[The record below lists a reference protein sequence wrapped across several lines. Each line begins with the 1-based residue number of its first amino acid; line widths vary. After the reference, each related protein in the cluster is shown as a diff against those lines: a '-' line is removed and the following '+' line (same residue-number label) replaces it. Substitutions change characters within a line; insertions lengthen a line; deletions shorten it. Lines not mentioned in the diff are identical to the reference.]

1 MEILDNFLGLD
12 EDEAKSYE
20 DSKVVIV
27 PVPYDGTRTWVIG
40 ERWKRMDASKGPD
53 AIITASRNMEL
64 YDEELDKD
72 VWEIGI
78 YTAEKLKIKD
88 APEKVVEDVFLNIKK
103 IINENK
109 FPVILGGEHSI
120 SFGAIKALKEKYDEL
135 SVLQLDAHTDLRDS
149 YEGTKFSHASV
160 MARAREI
167 CNVIQVGIRSQDF
180 DEKGVNRENVFYAKD
195 IHDNEQWMDK
205 AISKLSD
212 NVYITFDLDFFDIS
226 IMPSTGTPEP
236 GGLLWYQT
244 LKFLKKVF
252 EKKNVVGFDVVEL
265 APIDNLVA
273 PDFLAA
279 KLVYKMIGYGFFL
292 KK

>member
-1 MEILDNFLGLD
+1 MKFPDNFLGLD

-20 DSKVVIV
+20 ESKVVIL
-27 PVPYDGTRTWVIG
+27 PVPYDGTRTWIIG

-64 YDEELDKD
+64 YDEEVDAEISD
-72 VWEIGI
+72 VGI
-78 YTAEKLKIKD
+78 YTSNELEIKD
-88 APEKVVEDVFLNIKK
+88 SSEKVVEDVFLKVKK
-103 IINENK
+103 LINDSK
-109 FPVILGGEHSI
+109 FPVMIGGEHSI
-120 SFGAIKALKEKYDEL
+120 SFGAIKALKEKYGNL

-160 MARAREI
+160 MARAREL
-167 CNVIQVGIRSQDF
+167 CEVVQVGIRSQEL
-180 DEKGVNRENVFYAKD
+180 DEKDVNKENIFYAKD
-195 IHDNEQWMDK
+195 IYDNEQWMDE

-212 NVYITFDLDFFDIS
+212 DVYITFDLDAFDIS

-236 GGLLWYQT
+236 GGLQWYQA

-252 EKKNVVGFDVVEL
+252 KERNVVGFDVVEL
-265 APIDNLVA
+265 APIDNLIA

-279 KLVYKMIGYGFFL
+279 KLVYKMIGYGFFVE
-292 KK
+292 K

>member
-1 MEILDNFLGLD
+1 MKFPDNFIGLE

-20 DSKVVIV
+20 ESKVVIL
-27 PVPYDGTRTWVIG
+27 PVPFDKTRTWVVG
-40 ERWKRMDASKGPD
+40 ERWKKMDCSKGPD
-53 AIITASRNMEL
+53 AIITASRHIEF
-64 YDEELDKD
+64 YDEELDAEIF
-72 VWEIGI
+72 EIGI
-78 YTAEKLKIKD
+78 YTQEELKIKER
-88 APEKVVEDVFLNIKK
+88 PKQVVEDVFLKVKK
-103 IINENK
+103 IINDNK
-109 FPVILGGEHSI
+109 FPVVLGGEHSI
-120 SFGAIKALKEKYDEL
+120 SFGAIKALKEKHNEL

-149 YEGTKFSHASV
+149 YTGTKFSHASV

-167 CNVIQVGIRSQDF
+167 CNVVQVGIRSQDF
-180 DEKGVNRENVFYAKD
+180 SEKDINKKNVFYAKD
-195 IHDNEQWMDK
+195 IHDNDDWMDK

-212 NVYITFDLDFFDIS
+212 NVYITFDLDVLDPS
-226 IMPSTGTPEP
+226 IMPSTGIPEP

-265 APIDNLVA
+265 APIDNLIA

-279 KLVYKMIGYGFFL
+279 KLVYKMIGYKFFL